1 MKKNRTE
8 IVAWLIE
15 KRIFVLLVFFII
27 LAVLFVP
34 LFATPINLSNLLS
47 QLTIDG
53 VVVIGMTILMVAFGI
68 DLSVGSTLALAGIIY
83 ALLAGTGVAIPLAI
97 LGAVLVG
104 GLVGLTNGL
113 IVTKLRINFFIATL
127 ATMVAIRG
135 LAITLANGQV
145 VYPGV
150 SGFDWIGR
158 QQAGPIEVPVIVF
171 LVTAIVAHFVL
182 SQTRLGRYWYAIGG
196 NREAAQRVG
205 LKVDRYY
212 IMAFVVTGLCAG
224 LAGVLLAARANS
236 ASPSVGVET
245 NLIAIASTVIGG
257 TSLYGGVGTIPG
269 AVAGLLLVNILRN
282 SLNLLGV
289 SPYYQYLVRGV
300 ILIGVVVMDAYFG
313 WRRRVV

>member
-1 MKKNRTE
+1 MMRNRKE
-8 IVAWLIE
+8 IVAWFIE
-15 KRIFVLLVFFII
+15 QRIFVLLAIFIFW
-27 LAVLFVP
+27 AVLFVP
-34 LFATPINLSNLLS
+34 LFATPTNLSNLLT
-47 QLTIDG
+47 QLTVDG
-53 VVVIGMTILMVAFGI
+53 VVVIGMTVLMVTFGV
-68 DLSVGSTLALAGIIY
+68 DLSVGSTLALAGIVY
-83 ALLAGTGVAIPLAI
+83 ALLTQAGVQIPIAI
-97 LGAVLVG
+97 LGALVVG

-113 IVTKLRINFFIATL
+113 MVTKLKINFFIATL

-135 LAITLANGQV
+135 LAITLADEKV

-150 SGFDWIGR
+150 AGFDWIGR
-158 QQAGPIEVPVIVF
+158 QQAGPIEIPVIIF
-171 LVTAIVAHFVL
+171 LITAIMAHLVL

-196 NREAAQRVG
+196 NRDAAQRVG

-212 IMAFVVTGLCAG
+212 VLAFILTGVCAG

-236 ASPSVGVET
+236 ASPSVGSET

-257 TSLYGGVGTIPG
+257 TSLYGGIGTVPG
-269 AVAGLLLVNILRN
+269 AVAGLLLVNIVRN

-300 ILIGVVVMDAYFG
+300 ILIGVVVIDAYFG

>member
-1 MKKNRTE
+1 MKSNRTE

-15 KRIFVLLVFFII
+15 KRIFVLVIFFII
-27 LAVLFVP
+27 VAVLFVP
-34 LFATPINLSNLLS
+34 LFATPINLSNLLT

-68 DLSVGSTLALAGIIY
+68 DLSVGSNLALAGIVY
-83 ALLAGTGVAIPLAI
+83 ALLVKSGVTIPLAI

-104 GLVGLTNGL
+104 GVVGLTNGL
-113 IVTKLRINFFIATL
+113 IVTRLRVNFFIATL
-127 ATMVAIRG
+127 ATMVAVRG
-135 LAITLANGQV
+135 LAITLANEKV

-150 SGFDWIGR
+150 AGFDWIGR
-158 QQAGPIEVPVIVF
+158 QPAGPIEVPVIVF
-171 LVTAIVAHFVL
+171 LVTAIIAHLVL

-212 IMAFVVTGLCAG
+212 VMAFVVTGACAG

-236 ASPSVGVET
+236 ASPSVGIET
-245 NLIAIASTVIGG
+245 NLIAIAATVIGG
-257 TSLYGGVGTIPG
+257 TSLYGGIGTIPG

-282 SLNLLGV
+282 ALNLLGV

>member
-1 MKKNRTE
+1 MKSYRKE
-8 IVAWLIE
+8 ITTWLIE
-15 KRIFVLLVFFII
+15 RRIFVLLFTFII

-34 LFATPINLSNLLS
+34 LFATPINVSNLLT

-53 VVVIGMTILMVAFGI
+53 VVVIGMTILMVSFGI
-68 DLSVGSTLALAGIIY
+68 DLSVGSTLALAGIVY
-83 ALLAGTGVAIPLAI
+83 ALLAQSGVQIPLAI
-97 LGAVLVG
+97 FGAVVVG

-113 IVTKLRINFFIATL
+113 IVTKLKINFFIATL

-135 LAITLANGQV
+135 LAITLASEKV

-150 SGFDWIGR
+150 DGFDWIGR
-158 QQAGPIEVPVIVF
+158 QQAGPIEMPVIVF
-171 LVTAIVAHFVL
+171 LATAIIAHLVL

-196 NREAAQRVG
+196 NRDAAQRAG
-205 LKVDRYY
+205 LKVNRLYV
-212 IMAFVVTGLCAG
+212 MAFVVTGASAG

-236 ASPSVGVET
+236 ASPSVGLET

-269 AVAGLLLVNILRN
+269 AVAGILLINILRN

-300 ILIGVVVMDAYFG
+300 ILISVVVMDAYFG
-313 WRRRVV
+313 WKRRVV